1 MIKALW
7 RNIQKDILIEFR
19 SHIIVSIVLSFSVI
33 VTISIGFA
41 TGGIINSPLLH
52 AAILWIIIFFSGMNT
67 LSHVFFREIEE
78 STALFGVIHYPAVV
92 IYLSK
97 LLINCCVMVVIAI
110 MVIIIYAFVISV
122 SVYHGIYLMAI
133 LIAGSLSLAFATTVI
148 GAIAALA
155 GARGGLF
162 TILAF
167 PVVLP
172 LFTVAIQST
181 ARCFEQQVFSPLS
194 AIIFLLAFS
203 MVLGMVSYLL
213 FPYIWREF

>member
-19 SHIIVSIVLSFSVI
+19 SRIIVSIVLSFSVI

-52 AAILWIIIFFSGMNT
+52 AVILWIIIFFSGMNT

-78 STALFGVIHYPAVV
+78 STALFGVIHYPAAV

-110 MVIIIYAFVISV
+110 MVIIIYTFVISV
-122 SVYHGIYLMAI
+122 SVYYGVYLIAI

-162 TILAF
+162 TILA
-167 PVVLP
+167 
-172 LFTVAIQST
+172 
-181 ARCFEQQVFSPLS
+181 
-194 AIIFLLAFS
+194 
-203 MVLGMVSYLL
+203 
-213 FPYIWREF
+213 